1 MRIENAELRNINIQE
16 RTFTFARRIV
26 KLYTFLVKQGGAGK
40 VLASQILRS
49 GTSIAANLEE
59 ADAGESKADFI
70 HKCNIALKE
79 ARETHFWLRLFE
91 AEVIISPKRIADLI
105 QECNEIIAII
115 TTIIKNSKQK
125 A

>member
-1 MRIENAELRNINIQE
+1 MQNWELRNINIQE

-26 KLYTFLVKQGGAGK
+26 KLYTFLVKQGGAGR

-91 AEVIISPKRIADLI
+91 AEQIISPKRITDLI
-105 QECNEIIAII
+105 KECNEIIAIV
-115 TTIIKNSKQK
+115 TTIIKNAKQK